1 MIMRPGHQ
9 LLLPANPLFIWGSLL
24 AALTVNMLQNMGLW
38 GRAAWTPDLLALVLV
53 FWSIH
58 QPQRIGIGVAFVFGI
73 LIDVHQ
79 GALLGQ
85 HALSY
90 TVLSFLAIAI
100 HRRLL
105 WFSVPSQA
113 FQVLPLFAAS
123 HAIELTVRMVTG
135 GAFPGLWMLLAPVIE
150 SLLWPVVSVMLLL
163 PQRRTPN
170 PDAHRPL

>member
-9 LLLPANPLFIWGSLL
+9 LLLPASPLFIWGNLL
-24 AALTVNMLQNMGLW
+24 AAMSLNMLQNMGLW

-58 QPQRIGIGVAFVFGI
+58 QPQRVGIGVAFVFGI

-123 HAIELTVRMVTG
+123 HAIELMVRMLTG
-135 GAFPGLWMLLAPVIE
+135 GTFPGFWMLLAPLLE

-163 PQRRTPN
+163 PQRRAPN

>member
-1 MIMRPGHQ
+1 
-9 LLLPANPLFIWGSLL
+9 
-24 AALTVNMLQNMGLW
+24 MGLW

>member
-9 LLLPANPLFIWGSLL
+9 LLLPANRFFIWGTLL
-24 AALTVNMLQNMGLW
+24 VALGLNMLQNIGLW
-38 GRAAWTPDLLALVLV
+38 GRAPWMPDFMALTLV

-58 QPQRIGIGVAFVFGI
+58 QPQRVAIGAAFVFGI
-73 LIDVHQ
+73 FIDVHQ
-79 GALLGQ
+79 GAMLGQ
-85 HALSY
+85 HALAY

-123 HAIELTVRMVTG
+123 HAIELIVRMMAG
-135 GAFPGLWMLLAPVIE
+135 GAFPGYLLLLSPVVE
-150 SLLWPVVSVMLLL
+150 SLLWPVVSVILLM

>member
-1 MIMRPGHQ
+1 
-9 LLLPANPLFIWGSLL
+9 
-24 AALTVNMLQNMGLW
+24 MLQNMGLW

-58 QPQRIGIGVAFVFGI
+58 QPQRVGIGAAFVFGI

-113 FQVLPLFAAS
+113 LQVLPLFAAS
-123 HAIELTVRMVTG
+123 HAIELATRMVTG
-135 GAFPGLWMLLAPVIE
+135 GSFPGFWMLLAPLIE
-150 SLLWPVVSVMLLL
+150 SLLWPVVSVLLLL
-163 PQRRTPN
+163 PQRRAPN